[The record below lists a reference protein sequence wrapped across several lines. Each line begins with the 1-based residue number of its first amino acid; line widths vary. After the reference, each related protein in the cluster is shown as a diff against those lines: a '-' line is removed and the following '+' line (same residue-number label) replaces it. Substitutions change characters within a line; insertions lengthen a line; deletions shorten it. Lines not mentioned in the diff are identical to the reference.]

1 MGFVHPV
8 YRDDI
13 KLSSALE
20 ESISKLLRGFRND
33 PAVLDAFL
41 QWADNPSKWREGM
54 NVEES
59 YPFIL
64 ENLIAR
70 YPEPVA
76 RRAFE
81 YLQKE
86 TAKLL
91 VMVNFNVERVRD
103 SLKIMSTDAVSV
115 LLTGL
120 VTRTKAL
127 APQEQIAI
135 KAFAMGIRSNECVFS
150 SVVGDNPKNGE
161 DFRRHFAC
169 ILSAV
174 PSITESRLLAM
185 LGQTGITNR
194 LLRIAKMNRFVE
206 YIPSSVIRISG
217 DQFLEKLTSPSL
229 PDTETI
235 TQSITDGGTTGI
247 NLLRDILSS
256 NGVIY
261 SPKTEIPSSLASM
274 VTSYNGYIALSPF
287 LNSAVKSHLADPD
300 ESQVIAQTVEKEFV
314 TLEVVANTVS
324 GDPISGVRL
333 SVGGVE
339 ELTNTSGTASLRV
352 PPGHSTLYAHAPGY
366 ESRTISVEPQQDHRI
381 QLLLEETVSEGA
393 TISLGV
399 RIEESLL
406 LKSGKDATGEKEI
419 HIQVEDLLKL
429 TVVSGDHH
437 TGKSKTVKRAISRG
451 LSRLPGVIILDW
463 RGSYEDIAKKYAFTM
478 FSLKPREKEHVLA
491 MNPFEISLFTSK
503 KLQAEDSQ
511 LTHARYLSSL
521 IAEHL
526 IREKRQMSDEQ
537 HEILDKALLEMISR
551 STQSFD
557 LLINSIHS
565 IGTDAARALGTWMKK
580 SSGLQRVIAP
590 ASSLRFPELT
600 EGNIHINLSGKGL
613 QNQPRD
619 SEKILF
625 TFLIL
630 KILESHASKDIRR
643 LIVLENF
650 LEGLKYDSLLTTAQ
664 SLFDEL
670 TKSFGLLVTS
680 IEPAAELMN
689 RTRLA
694 ILHRQSSYHGIM
706 GVEGH
711 PIQEETAR
719 LVSELSTGFALLQT
733 QTSSTFVKVA

>member
-1 MGFVHPV
+1 
-8 YRDDI
+8 
-13 KLSSALE
+13 
-20 ESISKLLRGFRND
+20 
-33 PAVLDAFL
+33 
-41 QWADNPSKWREGM
+41 M

-76 RRAFE
+76 HRAFE

-103 SLKIMSTDAVSV
+103 SLRTMSTESVSV

-120 VTRTKAL
+120 VARTKAL

-135 KAFAMGIRSNECVFS
+135 KAFAMGIRPNECVFS

-161 DFRRHFAC
+161 DFKRHFASM
-169 ILSAV
+169 LSAA

-194 LLRIAKMNRFVE
+194 LLRIAKMNRFIE
-206 YIPSSVIRISG
+206 YIPSSVIRIFG

-235 TQSITDGGTTGI
+235 AQSITGGGTPGI
-247 NLLRDILSS
+247 ELLRDILSS

-261 SPKTEIPSSLASM
+261 SPRTEIPSSLASM

-287 LNSAVKSHLADPD
+287 FNSAVKSHLADPD
-300 ESQVIAQTVEKEFV
+300 ESQMITQTVEKQFV

-333 SVGGVE
+333 SVAGVE

-352 PPGHSTLYAHAPGY
+352 PQGHCTLCAHVPGY
-366 ESRTISVEPQQDHRI
+366 ESRTISVKLQQDHRI

-393 TISLGV
+393 TISLGIK
-399 RIEESLL
+399 IEESLL
-406 LKSGKDATGEKEI
+406 SKSGKDATGEKEI

-429 TVVSGDHH
+429 TVISGDHH

-463 RGSYEDIAKKYAFTM
+463 RGSYEDIAKKYSFTM
-478 FSLKPREKEHVLA
+478 FSLKPREKEHALA
-491 MNPFEISLFTSK
+491 INPFEISLFTSSK

-537 HEILDKALLEMISR
+537 HSILANALLEMIGR

-565 IGTDAARALGTWMKK
+565 IGTDAARTLGAWMKK
-580 SSGLQRVIAP
+580 SSGLQRIIAP
-590 ASSLRFPELT
+590 ASSFRLPELT

-643 LIVLENF
+643 LIVLENL

-664 SLFDEL
+664 SLFDDL
-670 TKSFGLLVTS
+670 AKSFGLLVTS
-680 IEPAAELMN
+680 IEPTAELMN

-706 GVEGH
+706 GVEGR
-711 PIQEETAR
+711 PVQEETAS